1 MGTALILTVA
11 LGVIVCLLAKREGG
25 APTALHYVSDKLG
38 MLVSVA
44 FVAPFCIV
52 FSKPWACLIQETV
65 SPISE
70 NNNFTYC
77 NPTARIPLL
86 VFSAIFHISLFVFS
100 GLYRCLIFDANLRSA
115 NLNSTRWGATT
126 CFAQSLAYL
135 SSFLVTILIEFH
147 PTVSAV
153 IHTAVF
159 AILMCFEVIV
169 LPQTTPHSNSL
180 FSAIYGA
187 AFGSGIVS
195 LLMPVWNSLA
205 ANSASDGNK
214 PLTVLSVIFF
224 YVSLVVICAVF
235 ATGAG
240 VLAFIR
246 HRKLALIKPVYS
258 LSGKHSKTL
267 PHEANATYDSSS
279 QRDQLTPFKHN
290 KKIVKN
296 KKKKSGF
303 KKKPIGLQIVIDGAV
318 VTHLFSSDTLPLSHS
333 QLHLQ
338 SLTSCQSPSTSSLS
352 QVASSPSQSML
363 FSASSQIY
371 TPQRFSPSSSPLS
384 MSSSSLSLPSSTISP
399 APSVLSSLCP
409 LPARN
414 IVPSSSNPS
423 FDSVSPFI
431 ANQVGIIKAILRSV
445 RSPSA
450 IWTKISFLSDPTFR
464 NRQDVVEFVDNL
476 FIAALKKEKFSAR
489 SDLIV
494 SYSLFLSSFMSILRR
509 PNALAT
515 QLQRACEQ
523 FPSWVD
529 RWLIYVK
536 SKEMEALIRRR
547 ETFAGAEGTFGKGR
561 GYSELGSSTSSVSNT
576 FNIHIQL
583 QQATKNDEFSKA
595 HMFRVWSLLSRRSV
609 DVPKVMN
616 HIVKAL
622 KYARDSENI
631 YVRLLEQSPDNP
643 NVMRRLALVLRDV
656 YSDDETANK
665 LLHEADELE
674 ETNDMEELLSVGN
687 NEDNE
692 PLPTAEGE
700 GWGSTWGNVAG
711 GCANGKGNDSD
722 GEGGRNEEQGKNS
735 AHGISVSFGS
745 GALKSKSRSS
755 LNGRLSNSPSLA
767 ETLTDRVHQNGH
779 DRNLRKAKN
788 GELKRKERG
797 NTRRSKKNRFDMLTK
812 DEKEKSKTLLNALLP
827 IVLTG
832 IGLMAVTLLVSY
844 IQIDSQFKESTN
856 CMDTSRKSIRLSIFQ
871 SHVLY
876 MMAQSLSSL
885 TNTMIAPAGKNMGS
899 SGMAN
904 QAFDQDS
911 FGEQQKEDKAT
922 VVSQSQMLKE
932 LFADTADSSV
942 WKKDLASFVI
952 CYMDYTQVNLIREFL
967 IEGLNLLAL
976 INWSQDIA
984 LDLADN
990 SIKFPDY
997 HSLLSF
1003 FYKGAACYMLN
1014 TPLSIS
1020 SELEVLA
1027 MDEYF
1032 RVNDISKHNLIMLII
1047 LLVFCV
1053 AVLMCA
1059 TILPMIVFIRIVIR
1073 ERKKAMRLLCTISAE
1088 YASKMVE
1095 RLESSSHGHS
1105 HSHRGTISQTATE
1118 ASLTDRIVDDATK
1131 NSTSS
1136 LPVAHPIDESCN
1148 TPQAIRLALPTV
1160 TQQAEI
1166 ASSPN
1171 EACLDVLNDYLAKHQ
1186 PNSFASQQLFSDQM
1200 QPQML
1205 PNSDN
1210 QKMRKKAKQL
1220 TPKQFKYDLGVPG
1233 KGKAKED
1240 REYEEE
1246 EKDEK
1251 ERIAQQ
1257 RIEDMDE
1264 KLHVLGGVVPTSVKW
1279 QLGLGAV
1286 LLICLACSFYA
1297 VSIVAITGT
1306 IDHSGKIIFSGYRR
1320 VALKQLSA
1328 LASMVAGKIMFPVA
1342 DESVFFKDPISSSPA
1357 FRNSTFMTSLE
1368 NVKSTL
1374 SVQMQYIQLISKRFL
1389 VGSSEDTVT
1398 SDERL
1403 DSIVIT
1409 RTQGTDAL
1417 IDEIMVEPT
1426 KCLLINRTLCDTTTP
1441 GERMPGV
1448 TSEFNGLSELIERT
1462 ATAVSELVKIPD
1474 DELNLND
1481 IHYLF
1486 IRGMS
1491 LYDAEDSLIRIGDEL
1506 QSKANEFTTRYS
1518 TVLLVVFVVVA
1529 VMATAVVVVFILPI
1543 PVYIQTIMEQT
1554 EAIAEVAGR
1563 REVESVKW
1571 SEDLVT
1577 SVTRIDD
1584 AHYVLVEGMR
1594 QLVALVNNNE
1604 PHEKVQ
1610 MLLDQLLVATFIHF
1624 SDEEKMMLSYKYPTK
1639 LRNEHLMAHIQLLRK
1654 LVTFLDRMNTHH
1666 VPLTEVVL
1674 FSSTWIVNHIQSLDA
1689 ELSLFLLQKGDQNDL
1704 NGAIDLSHFEMPGS
1718 IEVWL
1723 DSDQA
1728 PMKEKV
1734 LFETAIDN
1742 AKKRC
1747 RFLI

>member
-38 MLVSVA
+38 MLVSVT

-52 FSKPWACLIQETV
+52 FSKPWACLIQEAV

-100 GLYRCLIFDANLRSA
+100 GLYRCLIFNANLRSA

-195 LLMPVWNSLA
+195 LLMPFWNTLA
-205 ANSASDGNK
+205 ANSTSEGNK

-235 ATGAG
+235 AVCAG
-240 VLAFIR
+240 LLAFIR
-246 HRKLALIKPVYS
+246 HRRLALIKPVYS
-258 LSGKHSKTL
+258 LSEQHSKTL

-279 QRDQLTPFKHN
+279 QRNQLAPFKHN
-290 KKIVKN
+290 KNIMKN
-296 KKKKSGF
+296 KKKESSF

-318 VTHLFSSDTLPLSHS
+318 VTHLFSSDVMPLSHS
-333 QLHLQ
+333 QSHLH
-338 SLTSCQSPSTSSLS
+338 SLPSCQSPSASSHT
-352 QVASSPSQSML
+352 QVASSPSQSIH
-363 FSASSQIY
+363 FSTPTQMC
-371 TPQRFSPSSSPLS
+371 TPQRI
-384 MSSSSLSLPSSTISP
+384 SSSSTPLPSSLPSSTTSP
-399 APSVLSSLCP
+399 TPSVSSSLCP

-414 IVPSSSNPS
+414 IVSSSSNPS

-431 ANQVGIIKAILRSV
+431 ANQVGIIKAILRSIS
-445 RSPSA
+445 SPSA

-529 RWLIYVK
+529 RWMIYVK
-536 SKEMEALIRRR
+536 SKEMEALIRQR
-547 ETFAGAEGTFGKGR
+547 ENFTGTEGAIGKGR
-561 GYSELGSSTSSVSNT
+561 GFSEFGSSASFVSNS
-576 FNIHIQL
+576 FNIRIQL
-583 QQATKNDEFSKA
+583 QQAAKNDEFSKA
-595 HMFRVWSLLSRRSV
+595 HMLRVWSLLSRRSV
-609 DVPKVMN
+609 DMPKVMN

-692 PLPTAEGE
+692 PLPTADGE
-700 GWGSTWGNVAG
+700 GLESTWGSGASG
-711 GCANGKGNDSD
+711 SANDADDNSD
-722 GEGGRNEEQGKNS
+722 GEGERKEKQGKN
-735 AHGISVSFGS
+735 ATNGISVNFGS
-745 GALKSKSRSS
+745 GALKNKSQST
-755 LNGRLSNSPSLA
+755 LNGKLSNSPSQENTIA
-767 ETLTDRVHQNGH
+767 DGVHQNGH
-779 DRNLRKAKN
+779 DRKLRKAKR
-788 GELKRKERG
+788 GELKRKEKG
-797 NTRRSKKNRFDMLTK
+797 STRRSKKNWLDILTK
-812 DEKEKSKTLLNALLP
+812 DEKEKSKIILKALVPILLN
-827 IVLTG
+827 G
-832 IGLMAVTLLVSY
+832 IGIAGISLLVSY
-844 IQIDSQFKESTN
+844 FQIDSQFKESTDY
-856 CMDTSRKSIRLSIFQ
+856 METSRKSIRLSIYQ
-871 SHVLY
+871 SHILCLL
-876 MMAQSLSSL
+876 AQSLSSL
-885 TNTMIAPAGKNMGS
+885 ANALSAPTSKNIDT

-904 QAFDQDS
+904 QAFDQES
-911 FGEQQKEDKAT
+911 FENQRNEAKET
-922 VVSQSQMLKE
+922 IISQSLLLPE
-932 LFADTADSSV
+932 LFTRTADSSA
-942 WKKDLASFVI
+942 WKSDFASFVI
-952 CYMDYTQVNLIREFL
+952 CFMDSAQDNLMKEFVTENLNLITL
-967 IEGLNLLAL
+967 IK
-976 INWSQDIA
+976 WSEDIA
-984 LDLADN
+984 LDLTDN
-990 SIKFPDY
+990 SVKYTDY
-997 HSLLSF
+997 RSLLSF
-1003 FYKGAACYMLN
+1003 LYRGAACYILN
-1014 TPLSIS
+1014 SPLSIS
-1020 SELEVLA
+1020 SELETLA
-1027 MDEYF
+1027 MDAYF

-1047 LLVFCV
+1047 LLVFCI
-1053 AVLMCA
+1053 AVLVCT

-1095 RLESSSHGHS
+1095 RLESSSNGHS
-1105 HSHRGTISQTATE
+1105 HSHQDTITPTE
-1118 ASLTDRIVDDATK
+1118 TDVSFTDGVADDATK

-1136 LPVAHPIDESCN
+1136 LQIAISIDENYETS
-1148 TPQAIRLALPTV
+1148 QAIPCATPTSTKQFRLAYY
-1160 TQQAEI
+1160 
-1166 ASSPN
+1166 SPN
-1171 EACLDVLNDYLAKHQ
+1171 NASADAFCNFPAKHQ
-1186 PNSFASQQLFSDQM
+1186 QNSFVSQPFSEQ
-1200 QPQML
+1200 QRNQML
-1205 PNSDN
+1205 PNPDK

-1220 TPKQFKYDLGVPG
+1220 TPKEFKYELEMYG
-1233 KGKAKED
+1233 KGKAKEN
-1240 REYEEE
+1240 RENEEE
-1246 EKDEK
+1246 EKEEK

-1264 KLHVLGGVVPTSVKW
+1264 KLRVLGGVVPSSVKL
-1279 QLGLGAV
+1279 QLILGVV
-1286 LLICLACSFYA
+1286 LQICLACSFYA

-1306 IDHSGKIIFSGYRR
+1306 SDHSGKIIMSGYRR
-1320 VALKQLSA
+1320 IALKQLSA

-1342 DESVFFKDPISSSPA
+1342 DESVFFKDPTSSSPA

-1374 SVQMQYIQLISKRFL
+1374 SVQMQFIQLISKRFL
-1389 VGSSEDTVT
+1389 VGSSEGAVT

-1448 TSEFNGLSELIERT
+1448 PSEFNGLSELVERA

-1474 DELNLND
+1474 DELSLND
-1481 IHYLF
+1481 INYLF
-1486 IRGMS
+1486 IKGMTFF
-1491 LYDAEDSLIRIGDEL
+1491 DAEDALVRIGDEL
-1506 QSKANEFTTRYS
+1506 QKKASDFTSSYS
-1518 TVLLVVFVVVA
+1518 TVLLVVFISIA
-1529 VMATAVVVVFILPI
+1529 VLASAVVGIFILPI
-1543 PVYIQTIMEQT
+1543 PVHIQAVMQQT
-1554 EAIAEVAGR
+1554 EAIVEVACR

-1571 SEDLVT
+1571 SEDLAT
-1577 SVTRIDD
+1577 SVARIDD
-1584 AHYVLVEGMR
+1584 AHYVMVEGMR
-1594 QLVALVNNNE
+1594 QLVVLVNNNE

-1610 MLLDQLLVATFIHF
+1610 MLLDQLLVVTFIHF
-1624 SDEEKMMLSYKYPTK
+1624 SDEEKMMLSCKYPKK

-1654 LVTFLDRMNTHH
+1654 FVNFIDRVSTRRL
-1666 VPLTEVVL
+1666 PATEVVL
-1674 FSSTWIVNHIQSLDA
+1674 FCSTWIVNHIQSLDA

-1718 IEVWL
+1718 IEAWL

-1728 PMKEKV
+1728 PMKEKMI
-1734 LFETAIDN
+1734 FEATVDN

-1747 RFLI
+1747 KFLI